1 MYPSLSI
8 YKESPD
14 DDAAIEKEV
23 KETKSKE
30 KPIIIG
36 DLEADDDE
44 KEVLTMNPKKPI
56 QMEPNLADFQV
67 EMESCFCKT
76 RWSILN
82 SKKFNVSHL
91 EGIPW
96 EELEEEDKRKFIER
110 EAGM

>member
-1 MYPSLSI
+1 MNGEIPIFTSTRTRNRYDTVYPSLSI

-14 DDAAIEKEV
+14 DDAAIEKEL

-67 EMESCFCKT
+67 EMESCF
-76 RWSILN
+76 
-82 SKKFNVSHL
+82 
-91 EGIPW
+91 
-96 EELEEEDKRKFIER
+96 
-110 EAGM
+110 

>member
-14 DDAAIEKEV
+14 DDAAIENEMR
-23 KETKSKE
+23 ETKSKE

-67 EMESCFCKT
+67 KMESCFCKT

-82 SKKFNVSHL
+82 YEKFNVSHL
-91 EGIPW
+91 EGIPL
-96 EELEEEDKRKFIER
+96 EELDKVDEQKII
-110 EAGM
+110 